1 MLICSGY
8 KASWAPFLQL
18 LFHSPQTS
26 RSHRRNKVGVRQIR
40 DGDVLCAE
48 SQVLCR
54 AVEGVGSFGTVI
66 ELNILKKHTAVIYM
80 VLAAALQPLV
90 GGQQIQRRKQRVIL
104 SVYILCGK
112 CKSCPVLFI
121 YICHG
126 VFLAFY
132 IFVESLA
139 EGRTAYLPHGG
150 RQYLRGCGGGCR
162 DEYLC
167 FGKTEA
173 HRLRRCRCNRRV
185 RPCEPLCAAWG
196 ARVASLHPGQASA
209 LFAPLS
215 PRLWGTVLGTCL
227 FDKSTR

>member
-1 MLICSGY
+1 M
-8 KASWAPFLQL
+8 ANL
-18 LFHSPQTS
+18 LYGCESESADRHSIANRAEQ
-26 RSHRRNKVGVRQIR
+26 HRRNKVGVRQIR

-173 HRLRRCRCNRRV
+173 HTSRCKIRNGHHQ
-185 RPCEPLCAAWG
+185 PFH
-196 ARVASLHPGQASA
+196 ASVI
-209 LFAPLS
+209 
-215 PRLWGTVLGTCL
+215 WII
-227 FDKSTR
+227 

>member
-1 MLICSGY
+1 M
-8 KASWAPFLQL
+8 
-18 LFHSPQTS
+18 
-26 RSHRRNKVGVRQIR
+26 
-40 DGDVLCAE
+40 LCAE

-185 RPCEPLCAAWG
+185 RPCGPLCALFTGSPSDYPTVGFWAGFEPLCG
-196 ARVASLHPGQASA
+196 ETGIQRKKSRRKSRGQSTPARTTSA
-209 LFAPLS
+209 RSAGSFRLF
-215 PRLWGTVLGTCL
+215 RLGT
-227 FDKSTR
+227 K